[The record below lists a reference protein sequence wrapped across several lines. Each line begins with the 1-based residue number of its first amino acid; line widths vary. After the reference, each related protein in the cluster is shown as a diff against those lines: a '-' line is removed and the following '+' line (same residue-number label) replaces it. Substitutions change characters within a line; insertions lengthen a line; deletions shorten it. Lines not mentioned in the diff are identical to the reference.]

1 MWYIA
6 RTKKKKQKTT
16 TIFKMIIY
24 TKRSFL
30 CDSLWNLPAFGFLT
44 LCEILLPFLA
54 DLSSELFG
62 LGSYFGSGG
71 TVSLLLKKNNLSS
84 EVMITKQ
91 CIFFLSSWRL
101 EVIQKFKT
109 KSSKLLVLI

>member
-54 DLSSELFG
+54 DLSSELFD

-71 TVSLLLKKNNLSS
+71 TVSLLLKK
-84 EVMITKQ
+84 ITCLQ
-91 CIFFLSSWRL
+91 RL
-101 EVIQKFKT
+101 W
-109 KSSKLLVLI
+109 